1 MKKIYVDIYNECPD
15 DKPEKLL
22 MCMLLCDLKINNWD
36 KVIKKYIKNTSK
48 KDFLLIMFFKCQ
60 YYLQFNYFGDETKKI
75 IEPTADCYIAAHN
88 MSKLDK
94 SRIIG
99 AIEKHK
105 LLPGKKVE

>member
-1 MKKIYVDIYNECPD
+1 
-15 DKPEKLL
+15 
-22 MCMLLCDLKINNWD
+22 
-36 KVIKKYIKNTSK
+36 
-48 KDFLLIMFFKCQ
+48 MFFKCQ

-105 LLPGKKVE
+105 LLPGKKVEWQNEDNYCKSEKIRLEVNIVKDF